1 MKYSPFNTKSIQL
14 SGLSPLKIDD
24 DYSHVPMDS
33 LIARQQFNESRFKSD
48 AVSEDGATSIAQ
60 IMPDTFKDGLKKGYV
75 PKGTKYEDLANDD
88 KIATQFQENYMSD
101 LLTRSWNTGTD
112 QVKRA
117 KALAAYNMGPT
128 GLVNHLNAQKEK
140 GIDIYKSLNWLE
152 GLNKETK
159 DYVKNIMLGGNE
171 DYEKE
176 FNQEYKKKFGKIKDI
191 TPEQIS
197 GLSPL

>member
-1 MKYSPFNTKSIQL
+1 MKSSPFNIKLMQQA
-14 SGLSPLKIDD
+14 GLSPLKIDD
-24 DYSHVPMDS
+24 DYSHIPIDS
-33 LIARQQFNESRFKSD
+33 LIVRQQFNESRFKSY

-60 IMPDTFKDGLKKGYV
+60 IMPNTFKDGLKKGYV

-88 KIATQFQENYMSD
+88 KTATQFQENYMSD

-152 GLNKETK
+152 ELNKETK
-159 DYVKNIMLGGNE
+159 DYVKNIMLGGDE
-171 DYEKE
+171 DYERE
-176 FNQEYKKKFGKIKDI
+176 FNQEYKKKFGKTKNI
-191 TPEQIS
+191 TLEQIS